1 MKTKK
6 ISVLKEMG
14 INDDGVYCIF
24 PFSGLDIHNKGIFKI
39 GITSNS
45 FQQRLDNQYHTYF
58 VGGFYYCA
66 FLRKPIK
73 NGIPNNDLAKHYKE
87 IEKFI
92 FTNIKNAKRISCNA
106 RLNQTSE
113 WFYTNQK
120 HINAIFLKAYSI
132 YGGTLQLYDLNDQI
146 FEKEESGKELTTM
159 CIKFNK

>member
-6 ISVLKEMG
+6 ISVLQQMG
-14 INDDGVYCIF
+14 VNDDGIYFIF

-39 GITSNS
+39 GITSQS
-45 FQQRLDNQYHTYF
+45 FQHRLDNQYHN
-58 VGGFYYCA
+58 CA

-106 RLNQTSE
+106 KLNKTSE

-120 HINAIFLKAYSI
+120 HINAIFLKAYDI
-132 YGGTLQLYDLNDQI
+132 YGGTLQLYDLNDQV
-146 FEKEESGKELTTM
+146 FEKEEEGKELTTM